1 VAVGMQNYKRAH
13 VGVRETV
20 SGLLMCGALSDEKSG
35 PVRMQHSKVKKIYIL
50 LHILSIINVI
60 VSC

>member
-1 VAVGMQNYKRAH
+1 

-35 PVRMQHSKVKKIYIL
+35 PVRMQHSNVKKIYIL
-50 LHILSIINVI
+50 LNILSINNV
-60 VSC
+60 VMTC